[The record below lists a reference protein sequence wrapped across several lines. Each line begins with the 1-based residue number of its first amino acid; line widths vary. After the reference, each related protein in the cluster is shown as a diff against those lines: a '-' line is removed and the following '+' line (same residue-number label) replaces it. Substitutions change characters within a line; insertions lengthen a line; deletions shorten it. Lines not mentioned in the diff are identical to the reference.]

1 MLKIYRKK
9 LEIEKTQNTKL
20 NSDIKDLNAKI
31 KDLNTKAKTAQNE
44 LNNIQSKINN
54 EKDLLQEKENQKSSI
69 RIQIKFQRE
78 NKELLIK
85 TKQSLTDE
93 LNELKTFLEVKTAEE
108 IEDNIKDSV
117 KKLQDEYIQYKEI
130 EGQASKSE
138 KEKEKLTSSLNDT
151 KKKLLDTKPKL
162 KLLEKDVKA
171 LEETLEQLDK
181 NYNEEVKQLQEDI
194 HLLSNLTFI
203 EDRNITVW
211 RERYNL
217 QVESS
222 NKLEERVRELDALLE
237 KVKNNEQT
245 LFKDGEVNNDQRILD
260 RFEEVKELFDKPEDQ
275 DQTKK
280 KN

>member
-93 LNELKTFLEVKTAEE
+93 LNELKTFLEVK
-108 IEDNIKDSV
+108 NI
-117 KKLQDEYIQYKEI
+117 
-130 EGQASKSE
+130 
-138 KEKEKLTSSLNDT
+138 
-151 KKKLLDTKPKL
+151 
-162 KLLEKDVKA
+162 
-171 LEETLEQLDK
+171 
-181 NYNEEVKQLQEDI
+181 
-194 HLLSNLTFI
+194 
-203 EDRNITVW
+203 R
-211 RERYNL
+211 
-217 QVESS
+217 
-222 NKLEERVRELDALLE
+222 
-237 KVKNNEQT
+237 
-245 LFKDGEVNNDQRILD
+245 
-260 RFEEVKELFDKPEDQ
+260 
-275 DQTKK
+275 
-280 KN
+280 